1 MFPPEIQRKIN
12 DSYEIE
18 NNVLNAVPQPMVSIR
33 TSAYN
38 HGKYIRQ
45 CIEGILMQKTD
56 FAFEYIIGED
66 FSTDDT
72 REIVMEYAAKYPD
85 IIRVVTADYNVGM
98 KANGERCIMRCRG
111 KYMAL
116 CEGDDYWTDP
126 YKLQKQ
132 VSYMEEHPECAL
144 VYTKARTVRLDSA
157 TTIIGEPIDPE
168 YGLLVKNVIP
178 TLTTCIRRDVIEEY
192 TATAE
197 LSGKIWPAG
206 DYPQWLWIAQKY
218 EIHFIDEVTS
228 AYRVLTESA
237 SHSKDINKHVN
248 FQNGVYDIQ
257 SYFIKNFYGGNSK
270 LLKKADRRRCWV
282 LFRTYI
288 VYGKNREAFGL
299 FAKNIFKLSA
309 KNIAT
314 ALAVFVSPMVRAKVT
329 ARWKLYY

>member
-1 MFPPEIQRKIN
+1 MFAPEIQRKIN

-18 NNVLNAVPQPMVSIR
+18 NNVLNAVPQPLVSIR

-66 FSTDDT
+66 FSKDDT

-132 VSYMEEHPECAL
+132 VSYLEEHPECAL
-144 VYTKARTVRLDSA
+144 VYTKAQTVRLDGA
-157 TTIIGEPIDPE
+157 TNVIGEPIDAE
-168 YGLLVKNVIP
+168 YGLLAKNVIP
-178 TLTTCIRRDVIEEY
+178 TLTTLIRKDVIEEY
-192 TATAE
+192 TAAAE
-197 LSGKIWPAG
+197 VSGKVWPAG
-206 DYPQWLWIAQKY
+206 DYPQWIWIAMKY
-218 EIHFIDEVTS
+218 DIHFIDEVTA

-237 SHSKDINKHVN
+237 SHSKDITKLLN
-248 FQNGVYDIQ
+248 FQNAVYDIK
-257 SYFIKNFYGGNSK
+257 SYFIQNYYGGNSK
-270 LLKKADRRRCWV
+270 LMKMAARRRCWM
-282 LFRTYI
+282 LFRTYM
-288 VYGKNREAFGL
+288 VYGKNREAFDL
-299 FAKNIFKLSA
+299 FTKNILCLSP
-309 KNIAT
+309 KNIVT
-314 ALAVFVSPMVRAKVT
+314 AMAIFLSPRAKAKVL
-329 ARWKLYY
+329 ARWRLYY